1 MKRHSPGMES
11 TWFPWSIMKRFV
23 IKLRARGGYLLAML
37 GEKLWKILSAV
48 IVALAYALYLF
59 LLEPMDFSL
68 DLPW

>member
-1 MKRHSPGMES
+1 
-11 TWFPWSIMKRFV
+11 MKRFV
-23 IKLRARGGYLLAML
+23 IKLRARGRYLLAML